1 MHGASPIT
9 AVAGLSAERAEGL
22 RERMLAGAD
31 GSDLVDDDLLRTFTL
46 AGNPDEVADGM
57 RAFAEAGLDT
67 LVVMDDGVSPAE
79 EALDRAAACAHR
91 AGLL

>member
-1 MHGASPIT
+1 
-9 AVAGLSAERAEGL
+9 
-22 RERMLAGAD
+22 
-31 GSDLVDDDLLRTFTL
+31 
-46 AGNPDEVADGM
+46 M